1 MELKVIEL
9 IEHEDGSVTMAVDI
23 SHEAAKVVMQVGLH
37 KLIMDHSIGC
47 VETTEPDAKEEE
59 QSE

>member
-9 IEHEDGSVTMAVDI
+9 IEHEDGSATMVVDI

-37 KLIMDHSIGC
+37 KLIMDYAIGC
-47 VETTEPDAKEEE
+47 VETTEPDSKEEE